1 MSEDAKKD
9 EKKDDK
15 KDAKAAPDKGG
26 DKAKKAPPI
35 GAILAVVVILAAGM
49 GMGFFLSSLVKP
61 KAKTPEETAA
71 AGGHGEQAGQ
81 AGGDAHGGEEG
92 KGAAKGGHSAPGAL
106 LHAAGEF
113 DLEDLMSNVRG
124 QQGRRFIKMN
134 CVLWIE
140 STTLKKMTSGG
151 GGHGGGTPGED
162 VKRIL
167 KAAFEEHLKT
177 YDLEDLTGIN
187 IYKLL
192 EKSFKEIA
200 DRELRSLYEKL
211 PSEPLVNRVVLTN
224 MLVQ

>member
-26 DKAKKAPPI
+26 DKAKKSPPI

-61 KAKTPEETAA
+61 KPKPADPVDA
-71 AGGHGEQAGQ
+71 HGAPA
-81 AGGDAHGGEEG
+81 AGGDAHGGDAAAGHDDG
-92 KGAAKGGHSAPGAL
+92 KGGKAAAGTGAL
-106 LHAAGEF
+106 LRASGEF

-124 QQGRRFIKMN
+124 QQGRRFIKMG
-134 CVLWIE
+134 CVLWVE
-140 STTLKKMTSGG
+140 STTLKKMQSSGG
-151 GGHGGGTPGED
+151 AAPGEN

-200 DRELRSLYEKL
+200 DRELRSLFDKL